1 MSTLLVQPLVSEL
14 SQVYEFTEDKRQEI
28 GAIIPYLYVHNAP
41 SGTFTLSLIK
51 NAETV
56 FSKTFTSQDV
66 LDSIE
71 TLNDYARVFFPIVPL
86 VHIQL
91 ERGEFTIKLSS
102 SGYTHTPSSFLGWI
116 QQHEDLNNELS
127 YTPSGDDQNPLA
139 LRLKIYKEGIL

>member
-1 MSTLLVQPLVSEL
+1 MSTLLVQTLETEL
-14 SQVYEFTEDKRQEI
+14 SQVYEFTMDKRQEI
-28 GAIIPYLYVHNAP
+28 VAIIPYLYVHNAP
-41 SGTFTLSLIK
+41 AGTFTLSLIT
-51 NAETV
+51 NSETV
-56 FSKTFTSQDV
+56 FSQTFTSQDV
-66 LDSIE
+66 LDSLE
-71 TLNDYARVFFPIVPL
+71 TTDDYARVFFPIVPL

-102 SGYTHTPSSFLGWI
+102 TGYTNTSSSFLGWI